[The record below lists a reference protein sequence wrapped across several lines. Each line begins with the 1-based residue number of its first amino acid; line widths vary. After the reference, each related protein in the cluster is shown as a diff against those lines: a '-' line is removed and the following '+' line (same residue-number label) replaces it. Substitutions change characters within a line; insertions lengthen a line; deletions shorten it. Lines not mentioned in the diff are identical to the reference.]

1 MLVKMIKDKLEVIV
15 IVDVLEING
24 ENRYNCRF
32 FFFCVECLIKFEFFV
47 GFLNG
52 GSFFDVIV
60 KFFFLLCLLYLI
72 LIRLFGGRRMDFL

>member
-1 MLVKMIKDKLEVIV
+1 MIKDKLEVIV

-24 ENRYNCRF
+24 ENRY
-32 FFFCVECLIKFEFFV
+32 ECLIKFEFFV

-72 LIRLFGGRRMDFL
+72 LIRLFGGGRMDFL